1 MKRFLILFCFSF
13 LVAVTG
19 RTQTNYN
26 DYPDS
31 KRKLVFAD
39 DFSDN
44 HNNWP
49 SDMANSSVKVG
60 KGKYK
65 RSYHAKGDDKQA
77 WITTGQDFSG
87 DFEIYVRM
95 DAPDE
100 SDQMVGIYWGGTTK
114 SAHGCLYFGF
124 GTGGGG
130 EYGYNKNGYSESVNR
145 GTRQRDLLNSLG
157 SNEVLIRRVGA
168 YYYFFLNKKYLFGGI
183 AYEVMDSEISFFAS
197 WRRNLPNLVVRD
209 LQIYQ
214 LQLDKKVALT
224 NFQFKDADGDT
235 MLRTF
240 EKAEVSCD
248 ITNKGE
254 VYLEKIYFKVQV
266 YPEDL
271 DIDYKKTAV
280 IDGLKPG
287 ETGNYKL
294 TIRATNATMPA
305 DCKLVIKALWHDQP
319 MGEHQVTFRT
329 EGLIPAKTWTLPPSA
344 ASAPAAD
351 KNRLQ
356 AIDCALSTTSYNPAR
371 CRELLDAAVLQHDSF
386 ALMWRSF
393 FRYNGLDGAY
403 EPDKELAIEEM
414 KATGNSVFHEAKKG
428 NVEAI
433 YLTSYFLQTSS
444 WDSDKQAANNLA
456 RRTAEMGYAPA
467 VMAMVTNL
475 YKNEQYAE
483 AVNYLRKAEQLGILK
498 ALALSGIFYQ
508 KGYGVSKDHAKS
520 LQYFQSAIEKGDAE
534 AHVLLSK
541 YYLDA
546 ENPAYSTF
554 QAISVL
560 NKAASKG
567 NAKAMLEMGRLYEY
581 GYQGI
586 EANDRNAF
594 EAYLKAAQ
602 AGNAQGMLHAGA
614 YLLYG
619 IDGKTDM
626 PQGVSWITKA
636 AERDNAM
643 AMSLLGMLYQTG
655 QGVDQN
661 AIKARYWL
669 AQGEAKGSKFGN
681 KKPKHQ
687 AEYLIDAWYNMD
699 WSPDYWLVED
709 RFGNQRIETTTANPI
724 ERGLGSLFDVWL
736 NSRKQKQQ
744 TINAMELVRR
754 QDKKRVY
761 AATITSKLKT
771 DLFLKKGQLVNLQ
784 ALGNITLGMLA
795 GTRSAEGIDDSYL
808 RSYSI
813 VPDLPHG
820 AFIYRIGTGNLW
832 TMAGK
837 KHEFTVPEDGVLEIA
852 VNDVDWVNNEGY
864 FDVKIEVVDP

>member
-1 MKRFLILFCFSF
+1 MKHFLILFYLTI
-13 LVAVTG
+13 LVATTG

-49 SDMANSSVKVG
+49 TDMANSSVKVG

-65 RSYHAKGDDKQA
+65 RSYHASGEDKRA

-100 SDQMVGIYWGGTTK
+100 NDQMVGIYWGGTTK

-124 GTGGGG
+124 GAGGGS

-183 AYEVMDSEISFFAS
+183 AYEVMDSEISFFAT
-197 WRRNLPNLVVRD
+197 WRRNLPNLIVRD
-209 LQIYQ
+209 LHVYQ

-224 NFQFKDADGDT
+224 NFQFKDADGDAL
-235 MLRTF
+235 LRTF

-248 ITNKGE
+248 LTNTGE
-254 VYLEKIYFKVQV
+254 VYLEKIYFNVQV

-287 ETGNYKL
+287 ETGKYKL

-305 DCKLVIKALWHDQP
+305 DCRLVVKALWHDRP
-319 MGEHQVTFRT
+319 VGEQQATFRT
-329 EGLIPAKTWTLPPSA
+329 EGLIPAKTWTLPPTATA
-344 ASAPAAD
+344 APPGD

-356 AIDCALSTTSYNPAR
+356 AIDCALYVAAYNPAR
-371 CRELLDAAVLQHDSF
+371 CKELLDAAVLQNDSV
-386 ALMWRSF
+386 ARMWRSF

-403 EPDKELAIEEM
+403 EPDKDLAFEEM
-414 KATGNSVFHEAKKG
+414 KAAGNAVFREAKKG

-433 YLTSYFLQTSS
+433 YLTAYYLQTSN
-444 WDSDKQAANNLA
+444 WESDQKAANNLI
-456 RRTAEMGYAPA
+456 RRAADMGYAPA
-467 VMAMVTNL
+467 VMALVTNL

-483 AVNYLRKAEQLGILK
+483 ALNYLKKAEQLGVLK
-498 ALALSGIFYQ
+498 ALALSGVFYQ
-508 KGYGVSKDHAKS
+508 KGYGAPKDHAKS
-520 LQYFQSAIEKGDAE
+520 RQYFQAAIEKGDGE
-534 AHVLLSK
+534 AYVLLSK

-546 ENPAYSTF
+546 ENPAYSSL

-560 NKAASKG
+560 NKAAAKG
-567 NAKAMLEMGRLYEY
+567 NARAMLELGRLYEY

-586 EANDRNAF
+586 EANDRNALD
-594 EAYLKAAQ
+594 AYLKAAK
-602 AGNAQGMLHAGA
+602 AGNTQGMVHAGA

-619 IDGKTDM
+619 VDGKTDV
-626 PQGVSWITKA
+626 PQGVNWITKA
-636 AERDNAM
+636 AEREDPM

-655 QGVDQN
+655 QGVEQHLV
-661 AIKARYWL
+661 KARYWL

-724 ERGLGSLFDVWL
+724 ERGLSSLLDVWI

-744 TINAMELVRR
+744 TINAIELIGR

-771 DLFLKKGQLVNLQ
+771 DLYLKKGQEVRLQ
-784 ALGNITLGMLA
+784 ALGDITLGMLA
-795 GTRSAEGIDDSYL
+795 GTRSAEGIDDDYL
-808 RSYSI
+808 RTYSLA
-813 VPDLPHG
+813 PELPHG
-820 AFIYRIGTGNLW
+820 AFICRIGSGNPWML
-832 TMAGK
+832 AGK
-837 KHEFTVPEDGVLEIA
+837 KHAFTVTEDGILEIA
-852 VNDVDWVNNEGY
+852 VNDADWVNNEGY